1 VITEPSAAAELGG
14 GLEVLA
20 TLAPEPALGQAATLL
35 TRLTDD
41 DAFLSER
48 ILPLLLRGAEGIDG
62 WYVAYR
68 REIGSCSLE
77 IFVWP
82 PHTGT
87 QIHDHASWGVF
98 RCVVG
103 TILEERYERLD
114 DGSRF
119 EHARLRKAWQL
130 SWGTEDGVSTVL
142 PGNDGIHRVENPDG
156 STAVSVHLYGP
167 QLGEVDGRDYDPS
180 REYVCDRRLA

>member
-1 VITEPSAAAELGG
+1 MITEPAASAELGG

-20 TLAPEPALGQAATLL
+20 TLAPEPTLGQAATLL

-68 REIGSCSLE
+68 SEIGSCSLE
-77 IFVWP
+77 VFVWP

-142 PGNDGIHRVENPDG
+142 PGNDGIHRVENPGG

-180 REYVCDRRLA
+180 RDYVCDRRLV